1 LAEAPATAE
10 AESFEYALHLFLGCA
25 CALATDDAE
34 GQPFSYFIAHEYLW
48 EAGLAVPWLTDAPAS
63 YLNDFEK
70 AAIRRFVAQVPPART
85 ALEDAQGRPADAADT
100 PLPHGWPDERPIP
113 DLPAWNTLAS
123 SAATLMDQL
132 SEAIG
137 RNGAYFAQ
145 LG

>member
-1 LAEAPATAE
+1 M
-10 AESFEYALHLFLGCA
+10 G
-25 CALATDDAE
+25 ALATGEAE
-34 GQPFSYFIAHEYLW
+34 GRPFSYFLAYEYLW
-48 EAGLAVPWLTDAPAS
+48 EAGLAVPWLTEAPAS

-70 AAIRRFVAQVPPART
+70 AAIRRFVAQVPTART
-85 ALEDAQGRPADAADT
+85 ALEAAQDRPEDAPDRPS
-100 PLPHGWPDERPIP
+100 PHRWPGERPIP